1 MQNSS
6 LGIYVHWPFCASK
19 CPYCDFNSHVRDNI
33 DEDLWASAYE
43 KALDDYVDL
52 QPDRAVGSI
61 FFGGGTPSL
70 MSPNTVERI
79 VARIQKNWHV
89 ANDVEITLE
98 ANPTSIEASKFQG
111 FQLAGVNRVSI
122 GVQALNDKAL
132 KFLGRQHSAKEAK
145 GAIEIAARY
154 FDRFSFDL
162 IYARPDQSLGEWE
175 AELSDALKLQA
186 GHLSL
191 YQLTIERNTPFY
203 NEYKKG
209 NFFIPDQD
217 LAADFYNLTQDVL
230 EVKGLRAYEVSNH
243 AQGGHE
249 SRHNMNYWLY
259 GDYIGV
265 GPGAHGRISKGHAKY
280 ETREHAA
287 PEIWLEQTLQGDGP
301 AFTYFNEID
310 ARGQAYETLIMGL
323 RLREGITMPT
333 GWIGSLI
340 NADRLHTAYQQGWL
354 IASDK
359 PNHLQASLE
368 GWLRLNALIDF
379 ITVDQPVAA

>member
-33 DEDLWASAYE
+33 DENLWVAAYE
-43 KALDDYVDL
+43 KALDEYLAL
-52 QPDRAVGSI
+52 QPDRIIGSV

-70 MSPNTVERI
+70 MSPRTVERI
-79 VARIQKNWHV
+79 IARIQKNWQV

-98 ANPTSIEASKFQG
+98 ANPTSIEANKFQE

-122 GVQALNDKAL
+122 GVQALNDKDL
-132 KFLGRQHSAKEAK
+132 KFLGRQHGAKEARS
-145 GAIEIAARY
+145 AIDIAARY
-154 FDRFSFDL
+154 FDLFSFDL
-162 IYARPDQSLGEWE
+162 IYARPEQSLREWE
-175 AELSDALKLQA
+175 SELSQALALQG

-209 NFFIPDQD
+209 SFFIPDQD
-217 LAADFYNLTQDVL
+217 LAADFYNLTQEAL
-230 EVKGLRAYEVSNH
+230 GAKSLRAYEVSNH
-243 AQGGHE
+243 AKDGHE

-259 GDYIGV
+259 GDYIGL
-265 GPGAHGRISKGHAKY
+265 GPGAHGRLSKDESKY

-287 PEIWLEQTLQGDGP
+287 PEIWLEQTLEGDGP

-310 ARGQAYETLIMGL
+310 AQSKAYETLIMGL
-323 RLREGITMPT
+323 RLKDGITIPE

-340 NADRLHTAYQQGWL
+340 DPYKLNLAYDQGWL
-354 IASDK
+354 LRRDDSQ
-359 PNHLQASLE
+359 HLQASLE

-379 ITVDQPVAA
+379 ITVDQPAAA